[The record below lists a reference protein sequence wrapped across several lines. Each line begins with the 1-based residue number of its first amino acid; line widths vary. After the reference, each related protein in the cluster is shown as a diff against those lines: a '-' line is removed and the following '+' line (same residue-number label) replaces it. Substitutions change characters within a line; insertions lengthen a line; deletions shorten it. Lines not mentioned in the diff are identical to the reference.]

1 MQFIDEARIT
11 VTAGNGGPGCLSFR
25 REKYIPRGGPD
36 GGDGGDGGS
45 VYIEVDSNLN
55 TLSEFRYKRRFQA
68 QNGRGGMGRSR
79 RGRHG
84 EDCVICVPPGTMVYD
99 AETEQLLVDLVS
111 DGQRLCVAQGG
122 FHGLGNERFKS
133 SINQAPRKITTG
145 SAGEKR
151 QLRLALSVLADVGL
165 LGLPN
170 AGKSTLLRTVSNA
183 KPKVADYPFTT
194 LVPQLGV
201 VPVGMI
207 DSFVMADIPGLIAGA
222 AAGAGL
228 GTRFLKHL
236 NRTALLLHMV
246 DITVGVEQA
255 LLDMAVIENEVAQ
268 YAQDLAHRPRWLVF
282 NKIDALGDEAE
293 MACAELV
300 AALEWS
306 QPWYMISALQK
317 SSTERLCQD
326 LMRQVLADSV
336 AEGGD
341 EPPVA

>member
-45 VYIEVDSNLN
+45 VYIEVDINLN

-68 QNGRGGMGRSR
+68 ENGRGGMGRSR
-79 RGRHG
+79 RGRNG
-84 EDCVICVPPGTMVYD
+84 EDCVIYVPPGTMVYD
-99 AETEQLLVDLVS
+99 AETEQQLVDLVS
-111 DGQRLCVAQGG
+111 DGQRMCVAQGG

-170 AGKSTLLRTVSNA
+170 AGKSTLLRTLSNA
-183 KPKVADYPFTT
+183 NPKVADYPFTT

-246 DITVGVEQA
+246 DMTAGVEQA
-255 LLDMAVIENEVAQ
+255 LLDMAVIEQEVAQ
-268 YAQDLAHRPRWLVF
+268 YAQDLAHRPRWLVL
-282 NKIDALGDEAE
+282 NKMDALGDQAE
-293 MACAELV
+293 TVCAELV
-300 AALEWS
+300 DRLGWS

-317 SSTERLCQD
+317 STTDRLCQD
-326 LMRQVLADSV
+326 LMRQVLVGTKVSS
-336 AEGGD
+336 ED
-341 EPPVA
+341 ESPTA